1 MKKNRGPVVPAIG
14 GSSLLVIFSVLCL
27 TIFSLLSFSTA
38 LAEKRTADASAQA
51 VTNYYEADL
60 AAERIFARLRAGEQV
75 GNVQVKENSYR
86 YTCPVAEN
94 QVLEVELRKET
105 DGWQIC
111 RWQVVVGNLPIS
123 ETLPVWNGN

>member
-1 MKKNRGPVVPAIG
+1 MKKNRGPAVPAIG

-86 YTCPVAEN
+86 
-94 QVLEVELRKET
+94 
-105 DGWQIC
+105 
-111 RWQVVVGNLPIS
+111 
-123 ETLPVWNGN
+123 